1 MYPANEKEKIEQ
13 STEPMTKLQMV
24 WEMARKVT

>member
-1 MYPANEKEKIEQ
+1 MYPANDKEKIEP
-13 STEPMTKLQMV
+13 SIEPMTKLQMV